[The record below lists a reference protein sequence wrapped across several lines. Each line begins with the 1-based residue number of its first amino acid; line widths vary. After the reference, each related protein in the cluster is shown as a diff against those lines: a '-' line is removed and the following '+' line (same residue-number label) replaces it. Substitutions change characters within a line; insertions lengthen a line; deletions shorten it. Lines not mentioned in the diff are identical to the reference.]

1 MLAIL
6 QAKKIILGV
15 TGGIAAYKAVELLRR
30 LIKAEARVQVV
41 MTRSAQEFVAPL
53 TFQAL
58 SGVPVRTALF
68 GVDTDPLEHISLG
81 QDVDALVI
89 APATANIIG
98 KIAAGLGDDLLT
110 TVVLAATRP
119 ILVCP
124 AMNVK
129 MYENPV
135 VQENLERLRLRG
147 FHLMPPDSGEM
158 ACGAYGSG
166 RLPEPADI
174 VEALA
179 TLLTPKDLQG
189 RRILVSAGPT
199 HEDLDP
205 VRFLTN
211 RSTGKMGYALAQ
223 MARRRGAD
231 VCLVSGPSSL
241 AAPLGVERLMVR
253 SALEM
258 QQVLL
263 ERFPET
269 DALLMAAAVSDYRP
283 ASFAGQKIKRG
294 GDEMIVRLT
303 HNPDILQ
310 SLSSLKTRQVMVG
323 FAAETEDIYTHA
335 RQKLERKHLD
345 LIVANDVKALN
356 SGFAVDTNQVTII
369 HRSGQ
374 VEPLPLLSKA
384 AAADRVLDRLVALLD
399 APLVR

>member
-15 TGGIAAYKAVELLRR
+15 TGGIAAYKAVELLRL

-68 GVDTDPLEHISLG
+68 GVDADPLEHISLG

-384 AAADRVLDRLVALLD
+384 GVADRVLDRLVALLD
-399 APLVR
+399 AFLVR